1 MDEGSRGQ
9 VVSLSLNV
17 GHKMPMRMVDDAAFI
32 ADEGIEG
39 DRHATP
45 RTERRGYQV
54 LLIEHETLEAFHLNP
69 GDVRE
74 NVTTTGV
81 NLSALASGQRLALG
95 DGVVLEISKPCA
107 PCSRMEEV
115 RPGLQGELEGGR
127 GMLAAVVEG
136 GRVKTGDPVR
146 VMKREEQHVQR

>member
-1 MDEGSRGQ
+1 MDEGARGH

-17 GHKMPMRMVDDAAFI
+17 GHRMPMQIVEDASFI
-32 ADEGIEG
+32 AEKGIEG

-45 RTERRGYQV
+45 RAERRGYQV
-54 LLIEHETLEAFHLNP
+54 LLIEHETLEAFGLAP
-69 GDVRE
+69 GAVRE

-81 NLSALASGQRLALG
+81 DLSALDTGQRLALG

-107 PCSRMEEV
+107 PCSRMDEV
-115 RPGLQGELEGGR
+115 RPGLQDELEGGR

-136 GRVKTGDPVR
+136 GRVKKGDPVR
-146 VMKREEQHVQR
+146 VIRGEK